1 MDGDLEG
8 DAAVLLEA
16 NLVPSATRSVRDDR
30 VAAAV
35 ARDDVQVVGL
45 SIAGLKSVTLKLMST
60 LWPFNSK
67 DLIQEFS
74 WMCSIPLAMAARSVD
89 VKAASMVY
97 GTTPL
102 GQWYLRVNNAVMQ

>member
-16 NLVPSATRSVRDDR
+16 NLVPAAARSVRDDR

-45 SIAGLKSVTLKLMST
+45 SVAGLKSVTLKSMLV
-60 LWPFNSK
+60 
-67 DLIQEFS
+67 
-74 WMCSIPLAMAARSVD
+74 SISARVLVNQSV
-89 VKAASMVY
+89 
-97 GTTPL
+97 
-102 GQWYLRVNNAVMQ
+102 RVV

>member
-16 NLVPSATRSVRDDR
+16 NLVPAAARSVRDDR

-45 SIAGLKSVTLKLMST
+45 SISRFKSVTWK
-60 LWPFNSK
+60 
-67 DLIQEFS
+67 
-74 WMCSIPLAMAARSVD
+74 
-89 VKAASMVY
+89 
-97 GTTPL
+97 
-102 GQWYLRVNNAVMQ
+102 